1 MKIKKISAI
10 ALSLIIAVA
19 ALATPVVI
27 AESGSITPADLGD
40 NVVLH
45 TDLQKQYMDGTTA
58 TLKELGS
65 FRTENNKDSYPLPV
79 QFKWTSTISTRSYTL
94 KISEKNDMSNP
105 LTYTSNSTSLSVYNL
120 KVGTKYYWTVS
131 AGSYTSPQASFTT
144 ENVAPRNL
152 KIDGVSNCRDLGGW
166 ATVNGKRVKQGLI
179 FRTAQLNNDKGIA
192 SISDSG
198 KNVML
203 NELGVKS
210 EIDFRTSS
218 QSGNI
223 TVSPLGSGVNYY
235 HRPMLSNGYKN
246 PDMVVKIFKLL
257 ADEKNYPIFYHCQA
271 GKDRT
276 GMISFLINAL
286 CGVSEADCRL
296 DYLFTNF
303 ANVGGVNYTGVDDY
317 LNKIKFNTAGN
328 SFQEKTRNY
337 LLGLNADGDEQLT
350 NAELDKIIQIMTDT
364 SSPVRPT
371 TTTTKKTTTP
381 TGSSAS
387 TSTTTT
393 TTTKST
399 QAPTGNKLLI
409 DWDVNTNYSLVSV
422 TATKPQNSIILSG
435 NATSNRVVNSW
446 SNSFAG
452 YDGIT
457 FNLTA
462 NSENAATRIKVCV
475 GNDDN
480 KMSFDI
486 TGGTQT
492 VTVPFSSLNPIS
504 GKDLNLYITGG
515 RIDVTISDI
524 YLYASSSP
532 ETTTT
537 TSTSTTT
544 TTTTTTSGTQPI
556 KKGDINGD
564 GEINVIDIQLLLGL
578 VQKGQTGD
586 MRVTDING
594 DGKVDILDV
603 NALLILVLKG

>member
-387 TSTTTT
+387 TSSTTT